1 MKFFNKVLAAGLLID
16 GKESS
21 KSHVGYTR
29 EASLL
34 KKKKEEKTCLYKR
47 YALIWDISS
56 AKPPFLIVIT
66 SVDLVKN
73 LVEVFLKGYLD

>member
-1 MKFFNKVLAAGLLID
+1 MARRAPKAMWV
-16 GKESS
+16 
-21 KSHVGYTR
+21 TR
-29 EASLL
+29 EKPPYL
-34 KKKKEEKTCLYKR
+34 KKKEKTCLYKR

-73 LVEVFLKGYLD
+73 LVEVFLKGYLG

>member
-34 KKKKEEKTCLYKR
+34 KKKEEKTCLCKR

-56 AKPPFLIVIT
+56 ANPPFLIVIT

-73 LVEVFLKGYLD
+73 LVEVFLKGYLG

>member
-1 MKFFNKVLAAGLLID
+1 MARRAPKAMGV
-16 GKESS
+16 
-21 KSHVGYTR
+21 TR
-29 EASLL
+29 EKPPYL
-34 KKKKEEKTCLYKR
+34 KKKEEKTCLCKR

-56 AKPPFLIVIT
+56 ANPPFLIVIK